1 MDTKEGR
8 TMISFDNIIF
18 EGKRRYYIE
27 DLTQRDYSLENTTP
41 YTFEILGN
49 VIEEHAWG
57 ELLRATTMTLLESF
71 PGFEEKLYSFRCPW
85 SKAVMFKPDVGT
97 NYKLVS
103 SKIYI
108 NCNHTALHSCWFL
121 QDLLDFFNV
130 DKSQVKLV
138 IHRSPA
144 AEPKEVKEYIE
155 KRFKKDFVNFLELA
169 YGKDAEYAQKVLDN
183 IDKYLNPRLAK
194 MSKSYNSFFLFDDV
208 PTFSNYAKKVKE
220 VVYKDFQT
228 NEKALK
234 VLNKYIKY
242 LIEFYKI

>member
-8 TMISFDNIIF
+8 TMIAFENIIF
-18 EGKRRYYIE
+18 DGKRRYYIE
-27 DLTQRDYSLENTTP
+27 DLTQRDYFLENTTP

-57 ELLRATTMTLLESF
+57 ELLRATTMTLLERF
-71 PGFEEKLYSFRCPW
+71 PEFEEKLYSFICPW
-85 SKAVMFKPDVGT
+85 SKAVMFKPDGGT

-121 QDLLDFFNV
+121 QDLLDFFNI

-138 IHRSPA
+138 IHRPSA

-155 KRFKKDFVNFLELA
+155 KRFKKDFVSFLELA
-169 YGKDAEYAQKVLDN
+169 YGKDAEYAQKVLNN
-183 IDKYLNPRLAK
+183 IDKYLNPRLSK
-194 MSKSYNSFFLFDDV
+194 ISKSYNSFFLFDDEL
-208 PTFSNYAKKVKE
+208 TFSNYAKKVKE
-220 VVYKDFQT
+220 IVYKDFQT

-234 VLNKYIKY
+234 ALNKYIMY